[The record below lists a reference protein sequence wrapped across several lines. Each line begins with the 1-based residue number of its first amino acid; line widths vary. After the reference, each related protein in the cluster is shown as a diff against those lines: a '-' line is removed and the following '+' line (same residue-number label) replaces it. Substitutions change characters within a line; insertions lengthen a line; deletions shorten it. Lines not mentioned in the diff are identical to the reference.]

1 MWSSSVVIGTLA
13 TTMTRL
19 SKGATFRLLLLL
31 SVGFDRCQ
39 GELFDA
45 APEHIKA
52 CAVDGKCDD
61 GECGAFANSTASF
74 VVNGG
79 FYQYV
84 SEIDADGRKIGIQY
98 AICACNY
105 KFSKTG
111 LSGTGIFVRADSIC
125 KINKYQLPLPED
137 STTPCID
144 KDSCH
149 SHCND
154 VTFGTSDWAEAIKLP
169 EGGYGLGA
177 IHSQIDKDCVCLWG
191 EERIVGCTFSSETS
205 DAKPI
210 VASGLV
216 FTTAVVMGVMTL
228 M

>member
-1 MWSSSVVIGTLA
+1 VIGTLA

-45 APEHIKA
+45 APEHIKP
-52 CAVDGKCDD
+52 CAVNGKCDD
-61 GECGAFANSTASF
+61 GECVAFANSTASF
-74 VVNGG
+74 VGNGG

-84 SEIDADGRKIGIQY
+84 SNIDADGREIGIQY

-105 KFSKTG
+105 KWSKTFG
-111 LSGTGIFVRADSIC
+111 SDTGKSGTDIFVRADSIC
-125 KINKYQLPLPED
+125 KINEYELPLPED

-169 EGGYGLGA
+169 EGGYGFGA
-177 IHSQIDKDCVCLWG
+177 IRSRIDEDCICAWG
-191 EERIVGCTFSSETS
+191 EERIVGCTLSSETS

-216 FTTAVVMGVMTL
+216 FTTAAVMGVMTL